1 MEQKSYKNRLEIIT
15 KIISNYKNQIEIRD
29 IEQKSY
35 KNRLEIITKIIFY
48 YKHQTEIRDMK

>member
-15 KIISNYKNQIEIRD
+15 KFIFNYKHQTEIRD
-29 IEQKSY
+29 IEQKIY

-48 YKHQTEIRDMK
+48 YKNQIEIRDIK